1 MSGVFNYACVC
12 MHVCCMISKH
22 MITVLVES
30 DDDNLLLKA
39 HLKTSRKKK
48 HCISSSPPPSVPTPL
63 HISHFLFLSLCLYTH
78 LYCSYSPFQFLSL
91 EALSPP
97 VLSLF
102 MFFLPS
108 IFSLSAE
115 MLRRQQRSDWIKI
128 VWLMCSTLKR
138 ERENVKEA
146 EMQEGKGRKAERE
159 G

>member
-1 MSGVFNYACVC
+1 MHACLLYD
-12 MHVCCMISKH
+12 SKH
-22 MITVLVES
+22 TITVWLS
-30 DDDNLLLKA
+30 QMTIIDDNLLLKA

-48 HCISSSPPPSVPTPL
+48 HCISSFPPPSVPTPL
-63 HISHFLFLSLCLYTH
+63 PISHFSFSLSVIHTSSML
-78 LYCSYSPFQFLSL
+78 YSPFQFSLTRGSLS
-91 EALSPP
+91 ACS
-97 VLSLF
+97 VTV

-108 IFSLSAE
+108 NLLSLCE

-146 EMQEGKGRKAERE
+146 EMQEGKEGRLKGKDNKTRRS